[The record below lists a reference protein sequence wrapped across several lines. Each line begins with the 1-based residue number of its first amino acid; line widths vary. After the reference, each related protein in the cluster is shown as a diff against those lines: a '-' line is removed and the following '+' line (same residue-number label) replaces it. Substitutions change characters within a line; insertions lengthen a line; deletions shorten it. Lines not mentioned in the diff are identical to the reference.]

1 MPILT
6 VFTEPYD
13 GQEKLLDADGVFDTP
28 TGTSF
33 AVCGD
38 RVHTLLLD
46 EDGRYT
52 HVCTMAFDDPETAKA
67 TATYL
72 ANLDIRVTDFDEE

>member
-13 GQEKLLDADGVFDTP
+13 GEEHLLDADGVFDTP

-46 EDGRYT
+46 DDGRYT
-52 HVCTMAFDDPETAKA
+52 HVCTMAFDTPEIARA

-72 ANLDIRVTDFDEE
+72 ATTDMRIIDFDED